1 MLSYCLIYIKKK
13 TESKTPKV
21 VRTKNRNI
29 MLLLKCAVCNSK
41 KSAISKEQEA
51 KEFLGNLLGAKIPI
65 SEDILVVN
73 ILFQIYKMKA
83 IVNKILLA
91 GDKFMAKL
99 NLRQPKIM

>member
-41 KSAISKEQEA
+41 KSTISKEQEA
-51 KEFLGNLLGAKIPI
+51 K
-65 SEDILVVN
+65 
-73 ILFQIYKMKA
+73 
-83 IVNKILLA
+83 
-91 GDKFMAKL
+91 
-99 NLRQPKIM
+99 